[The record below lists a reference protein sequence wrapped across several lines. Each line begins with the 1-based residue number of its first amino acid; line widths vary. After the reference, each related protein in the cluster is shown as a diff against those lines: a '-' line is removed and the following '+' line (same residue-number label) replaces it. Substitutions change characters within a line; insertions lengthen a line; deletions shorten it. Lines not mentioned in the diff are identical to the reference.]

1 MNKHANN
8 PIGHSSVSQDNII
21 LEHYGLNELNFESI
35 KSYRQLFSSIKPLH
49 PWNGLE
55 TKDFLYKIGAWGKQR
70 NASTEGLTLAGLLM
84 FSEERIITEVLSQY
98 FLEYRENLT
107 DIITG
112 DWSKR
117 FTSQDGTW
125 SGNLYDFYFKVM
137 EELEAGLTE
146 DEQSGL
152 LEEKDKDLISS
163 SLHEVL
169 INAIVHADYYGE
181 GGIVVEKE
189 KTFFQFSNPGL
200 LRMTREQ
207 AIQGGVA
214 QLLNPTLFKMF
225 ILIGLCKRA
234 GTGLKSADLAWCQLD
249 GEGLELIQNT
259 QSKRTVVT
267 FNMFSSTTGN
277 KEELSVNQSEKKM
290 EELTGNNSTRANERE
305 DDNSYN
311 KKVNSINNIS
321 YSYNKSENSINR
333 SVNSDN
339 KAFNSLN
346 SAFYSFNNEDNSS
359 NNVSNSVNKDSNFL
373 TNEKDLSIGDGGI
386 HTQEK
391 IKIDTSEHDG
401 EVDFMEEMVE
411 EETNEAIES
420 QLWEISEIARKK
432 KRLSPAKMEEI
443 IINLVE
449 KRPLMLKEL
458 ASLLERT
465 PDGLRNN
472 YLAKLLSEGNIQL
485 KYPKQPNHPRQA
497 YMGLKEQHGV
507 SSERRK

>member
-1 MNKHANN
+1 MNKNANN

-35 KSYRQLFSSIKPLH
+35 KSYRQRFSSIKPLH

-107 DIITG
+107 DIVIG

-137 EELEAGLTE
+137 EELTAGLKE
-146 DEQSGL
+146 DEQSGDFQ
-152 LEEKDKDLISS
+152 EKGKDLIHSA
-163 SLHEVL
+163 LHEVL
-169 INAIVHADYYGE
+169 INTIVHADYYGE
-181 GGIVVEKE
+181 GGIVIEKE
-189 KTFFQFSNPGL
+189 KNFFQFSNPGL
-200 LRMTREQ
+200 LRITQEQ
-207 AIQGGVA
+207 ALQGGVT

-234 GTGLKSADLAWCQLD
+234 GSGLKSADLAWRHFD
-249 GEGLELIQNT
+249 GEGIELIQNT
-259 QSKRTVVT
+259 QSERTVIT
-267 FNMFSSTTGN
+267 FNRFPVRTGN
-277 KEELSVNQSEKKM
+277 KTELSVKQREEKIEKVAGNNPTRPSEK
-290 EELTGNNSTRANERE
+290 ENES
-305 DDNSYN
+305 SYN
-311 KKVNSINNIS
+311 KKESSLNNVI
-321 YSYNKSENSINR
+321 
-333 SVNSDN
+333 
-339 KAFNSLN
+339 NSLN
-346 SAFYSFNNEDNSS
+346 KENNSS
-359 NNVSNSVNKDSNFL
+359 NNIRNSYNNDSDSFNKEFNSYINAVNSVNNGSDSVNRNKNFL
-373 TNEKDLSIGDGGI
+373 TNEKCLSIEDELIGQ
-386 HTQEK
+386 QEE
-391 IKIDTSEHDG
+391 IEINT
-401 EVDFMEEMVE
+401 EEYEEEIGFNELMAE

-432 KRLSPAKMEEI
+432 KRLSPVKMEEI
-443 IINLVE
+443 IIDLVE

-472 YLAKLLSEGNIQL
+472 YLSKLLSEGNIQL

-497 YMGLKEQHGV
+497 YMGLKKKH
-507 SSERRK
+507 

>member
-1 MNKHANN
+1 MNKNANN

-35 KSYRQLFSSIKPLH
+35 KSYRQRFLSIKPSH

-98 FLEYRENLT
+98 FLEYRENST
-107 DIITG
+107 DIMIG

-137 EELEAGLTE
+137 EELIAGLKE
-146 DEQSGL
+146 DEQSGHF
-152 LEEKDKDLISS
+152 EEKDKDLIHSA
-163 SLHEVL
+163 LHEVL

-181 GGIVVEKE
+181 GGIVIEKE
-189 KTFFQFSNPGL
+189 KNFFQFSNPGL
-200 LRMTREQ
+200 LRITREQ
-207 AIQGGVA
+207 ALQGGIT

-234 GTGLKSADLAWCQLD
+234 GSGLKSADLAWRHFD
-249 GEGLELIQNT
+249 GEGIELVQNT
-259 QSKRTVVT
+259 QSKRTIVT
-267 FNMFSSTTGN
+267 FNMFPVRTGN
-277 KEELSVNQSEKKM
+277 KLGLSVNQREEKIEKFM
-290 EELTGNNSTRANERE
+290 GNNQVRPIERE
-305 DDNSYN
+305 NESSYNKEGDSLNSESSSFNKENNSSINRESSYNNGFNSYN
-311 KKVNSINNIS
+311 NTIKSSNKEVN
-321 YSYNKSENSINR
+321 
-333 SVNSDN
+333 
-339 KAFNSLN
+339 
-346 SAFYSFNNEDNSS
+346 SFNNGFNSY
-359 NNVSNSVNKDSNFL
+359 NNEGNFL
-373 TNEKDLSIGDGGI
+373 TNENGFSIEEELISQQG
-386 HTQEK
+386 K
-391 IKIDTSEHDG
+391 V
-401 EVDFMEEMVE
+401 EVDTEEYDAEIDFNETIAE
-411 EETNEAIES
+411 EEPNEAIES

-432 KRLSPAKMEEI
+432 KRLSPAKMEEVI
-443 IINLVE
+443 IDLVE

-472 YLAKLLSEGNIQL
+472 YLSKLLSEGNIQL
-485 KYPKQPNHPRQA
+485 KYPRQPNHPRQA
-497 YMGLKEQHGV
+497 YMRLK
-507 SSERRK
+507 RK

>member
-8 PIGHSSVSQDNII
+8 PSDHSSVSQDNII

-35 KSYRQLFSSIKPLH
+35 KSYRQRFLSIKPSH

-107 DIITG
+107 DIIIG

-137 EELEAGLTE
+137 EELTAGLTE
-146 DEQSGL
+146 DEQSGHF
-152 LEEKDKDLISS
+152 EGNDKDLIHSA
-163 SLHEVL
+163 LHEVL

-181 GGIVVEKE
+181 GGIVIEKE
-189 KTFFQFSNPGL
+189 KNFFQFSNPGL
-200 LRMTREQ
+200 LRITREQ
-207 AIQGGVA
+207 ALQGGVT

-234 GTGLKSADLAWCQLD
+234 GTGLKSADLAWHHFD
-249 GEGLELIQNT
+249 GEGLDLIQNT
-259 QSKRTVVT
+259 QSKRTVIT
-267 FNMFSSTTGN
+267 FNIFTKSMGN
-277 KEELSVNQSEKKM
+277 KLQFSVNQREEKIEKV
-290 EELTGNNSTRANERE
+290 TGNNSTKPKEKENE
-305 DDNSYN
+305 SFYN
-311 KKVNSINNIS
+311 KNNNSLNNFF
-321 YSYNKSENSINR
+321 YSYNKEKNYGNNVENSLN
-333 SVNSDN
+333 NE
-339 KAFNSLN
+339 FNSLN
-346 SAFYSFNNEDNSS
+346 KIPYSS
-359 NNVSNSVNKDSNFL
+359 NSYASSSNKEFNSVNNSGDFL
-373 TNEKDLSIGDGGI
+373 TNEKGLSIEDELI
-386 HTQEK
+386 SEQKKVE
-391 IKIDTSEHDG
+391 IDTEEYDG
-401 EVDFMEEMVE
+401 EIDFNETMAEEKP
-411 EETNEAIES
+411 NEAIES
-420 QLWEISEIARKK
+420 QLWKISEIARKK
-432 KRLSPAKMEEI
+432 KRLSPVKMEEI

-472 YLAKLLSEGNIQL
+472 YLAKLLSKGRIQL

-497 YMGLKEQHGV
+497 YMGLNKKH
-507 SSERRK
+507 